1 MQVKIESLAFG
12 GEGVCRVEGTVCF
25 IEGALPGEVVDIDI
39 YQEKKN
45 YKRGRVS
52 EIKEESNYRIEPV
65 CQVFGECGGCQLQ
78 NLEYKRQV
86 YWKEKQ
92 ISQILSRIGGFKD
105 VRLNPIIKSPLEV
118 GYRNSVTVHRSHNN
132 PRVIGFFANDNV
144 TLISLM
150 SCPIADDNINKN
162 LLSIFDEIRKKK
174 TGKYHITIRTDSSGN
189 IDWTG
194 SKEEV
199 ILKESIL
206 GKEISFS
213 SDTFFQA
220 NAGMIEQLVKTVE
233 KFVIGRKRSLKD
245 AVLFDLYCGVGLFS
259 NIMADRFKSV
269 YGIERDKESVRFANS
284 NRKNF
289 NLDNVF
295 FFRGEVENT
304 FYKIFSRYKSETNV
318 LILDPPR
325 TGVEKRFLEKLA
337 SKDDVS
343 SIVYISCNPP
353 IFARDMRIL
362 CQNGKWNLQEITPLD
377 MFPQTKHIE
386 LVAKIS
392 KST

>member
-1 MQVKIESLAFG
+1 
-12 GEGVCRVEGTVCF
+12 
-25 IEGALPGEVVDIDI
+25 
-39 YQEKKN
+39 
-45 YKRGRVS
+45 
-52 EIKEESNYRIEPV
+52 
-65 CQVFGECGGCQLQ
+65 
-78 NLEYKRQV
+78 
-86 YWKEKQ
+86 
-92 ISQILSRIGGFKD
+92 
-105 VRLNPIIKSPLEV
+105 
-118 GYRNSVTVHRSHNN
+118 
-132 PRVIGFFANDNV
+132 
-144 TLISLM
+144 
-150 SCPIADDNINKN
+150 
-162 LLSIFDEIRKKK
+162 
-174 TGKYHITIRTDSSGN
+174 
-189 IDWTG
+189 
-194 SKEEV
+194 
-199 ILKESIL
+199 
-206 GKEISFS
+206 
-213 SDTFFQA
+213 
-220 NAGMIEQLVKTVE
+220 
-233 KFVIGRKRSLKD
+233 
-245 AVLFDLYCGVGLFS
+245 
-259 NIMADRFKSV
+259 MADRFKSV